1 MILKNWMEKDPLT
14 VTGDMLASEAKV
26 LFNQHKMPFIP
37 VVENGR
43 LRGILSVKDL
53 REAGFSV
60 TGSQSIHEMNYFNN
74 KLKVKDL
81 MVRKPIT
88 LSADDTVETALV
100 KGKTFRRGFFPIIEG
115 EKLVGAVSDREISRS
130 LYEILG
136 VDEKLS
142 GIALKIDEP
151 YGVNIKN
158 IVEVIFAEEI
168 ELQGFFTL
176 KDPETGKRRLLLR
189 FETKF
194 FERIKTVLKQR
205 GNSIIEMVERKM

>member
-1 MILKNWMEKDPLT
+1 MIIKNWMVKDPIT
-14 VTGDMLASEAKV
+14 VTGDMLVSEAKV

-37 VVENGR
+37 VVENGS
-43 LRGILSVKDL
+43 LRGILSVKDV

-60 TGSQSIHEMNYFNN
+60 TGTQSIHEMNYFNN
-74 KLKVKDL
+74 RLKVKDL

-88 LSADDTVETALV
+88 LSPEDTVETALV

-115 EKLVGAVSDREISRS
+115 ERLVGAVSDREISRT

-142 GIALKIDEP
+142 GISMKIDEP
-151 YGVNIKN
+151 YGVNIKKT
-158 IVEVIFAEEI
+158 VEALFADEI

-176 KDPETGKRRLLLR
+176 KDPQTGERRLLLR
-189 FETKF
+189 FETMY
-194 FERIKTVLKQR
+194 FERIKTILMQR
-205 GNSIIEMVERKM
+205 GNSIFEMIEQGS